1 MKTSSAQVDIQC
13 EPCESAVMRPKLVS
27 GMLCGVWRRAA
38 LYQTQTVLVKDTWV
52 GLEFFFAT
60 HQRQRT
66 GMIWSVQ
73 TPNQQ
78 VSTEYEIHYVLTV
91 WSDKSIRSEI
101 SMTIIT
107 DEWVHHARDVFGCL
121 LH

>member
-13 EPCESAVMRPKLVS
+13 EPCESAVMRPRLVS

-60 HQRQRT
+60 HQGQRT

-73 TPNQQ
+73 INKFRLSMKYTMYLL
-78 VSTEYEIHYVLTV
+78 SGLTRV
-91 WSDKSIRSEI
+91 FAPKSP
-101 SMTIIT
+101 
-107 DEWVHHARDVFGCL
+107 
-121 LH
+121 